1 MISTIEKVKEVI
13 KNNIEDALCGI
24 YNYPTVYSRPVK
36 TIYNEDDV
44 SVKLCTVWGYFE
56 VLGLTNKEFAEVKSF
71 YIGLIM
77 EARAKNKLVFN
88 RIYGMKRG
96 KNND

>member
-1 MISTIEKVKEVI
+1 MTSTIEKVKEVI

-24 YNYPTVYSRPVK
+24 YNYHTVSSCPVK

-44 SVKLCTVWGYFE
+44 SVKLCTFWGYFE
-56 VLGLTNKEFAEVKSF
+56 VLGLTNKEFAEVKLF

-77 EARAKNKLVFN
+77 EALAKNKMVLN
-88 RIYGMKRG
+88 GG
-96 KNND
+96 KTNDQNY